1 MKYALKL
8 MRLRHRKNAGSFQ
21 EMYERV
27 HMGEQQEEEMI
38 TVIKKEEKKQEY
50 SEIDSIEV
58 MLE

>member
-1 MKYALKL
+1 
-8 MRLRHRKNAGSFQ
+8 
-21 EMYERV
+21 MYERV